1 MKTSAIV
8 VTGASTG
15 IGAATAELL
24 ARKGFQVFAGVR
36 KDADAARLGA
46 LHEHIRPIRLDVT
59 EASSIEA
66 AARQVEDA
74 GLPLH
79 GLVNNA
85 GIAVGGPLELLP
97 LDLLRAQYEVN
108 VFGPVAVAQA
118 FLPQLRTHRGRIVFV
133 GSVSGRFAVPFIG
146 AYSSSKFAL
155 RAIADV
161 MRRELAH
168 AHIKV
173 ALVEPSNVKTPIWQ
187 KGRKSREQLL
197 VRLGPKV
204 TEHYGREL
212 EALFQATE
220 EAERTGMPVDRVTSA
235 ILHALTARNP
245 KAHYLVGSRM
255 ASFVGTLPAP
265 IQDRLFTTQ
274 LRRRTK

>member
-1 MKTSAIV
+1 MKPSAIV

-24 ARKGFQVFAGVR
+24 AHKGYRVYAGVR
-36 KDADAARLGA
+36 NDADAARLGA
-46 LHEHIRPIRLDVT
+46 LHEHIQPIRLEVT
-59 EASSIEA
+59 EAASIDA
-66 AARQVEDA
+66 AARLVADA
-74 GLPLH
+74 GLPLS

-97 LDLLRAQYEVN
+97 LDLLRRQYEVN

-118 FLPQLRTHRGRIVFV
+118 FLPQLRKHRGRIVFV
-133 GSVSGRFAVPFIG
+133 GSVSGRIAVPFIG

-161 MRRELAH
+161 MRRELAR
-168 AHIKV
+168 AHVKV

-187 KGRKSREQLL
+187 KGRKSRDALL
-197 VRLGPKV
+197 ERLGPKV
-204 TEHYGREL
+204 TEHYAHEF
-212 EALFQATE
+212 EALFRRIE
-220 EAERTGMPVDRVTSA
+220 DAERTGMPVERVTRA
-235 ILHALTARNP
+235 ILHALTSPKP

-255 ASFVGTLPAP
+255 ASFVGTLPAS
-265 IQDRLFTTQ
+265 IQDRLFSM
-274 LRRRTK
+274 RKRGV